1 MWWINMR
8 VNTAVTLLLP
18 HPHCFPYAGEERQ
31 LSRGEH
37 SQAVCGEHTLHSLTQ
52 PSVFLWSPTGS
63 FYVLLHQ
70 RGLKVRETHVGLL
83 SGPKE
88 GAQSGVAAEE
98 WWRASKK
105 RDTSAVE
112 LGNNPLG
119 GTGSAKVLLG
129 SVQQHWR
136 DLLPHSS
143 TANLEIIVLG
153 ARALNLKKK
162 RFAHFHYNT

>member
-1 MWWINMR
+1 MR
-8 VNTAVTLLLP
+8 VVTLLLT
-18 HPHCFPYAGEERQ
+18 HPHCLPYAGEERQ

-37 SQAVCGEHTLHSLTQ
+37 SQALCGEQTLHSLTQ
-52 PSVFLWSPTGS
+52 PNVFLWSPTGS

-70 RGLKVRETHVGLL
+70 RGLTVRETHVGLL

-88 GAQSGVAAEE
+88 EAQSCVAAEK

-112 LGNNPLG
+112 LGNKPLW
-119 GTGSAKVLLG
+119 GTGSAAVLLG
-129 SVQQHWR
+129 IDGGSVEQHWR

-143 TANLEIIVLG
+143 SKCRDNSC
-153 ARALNLKKK
+153 RS
-162 RFAHFHYNT
+162 